1 MGFYCFISPGIGW
14 MLTKLACRP
23 NYSDARP
30 LLVIFHDPPE
40 VKGVPDPRTNRL
52 ELHNTWLVSWLT
64 HFPISRDNIYAF
76 DFS

>member
-1 MGFYCFISPGIGW
+1 
-14 MLTKLACRP
+14 MLTKLDNSP

-64 HFPISRDNIYAF
+64 HRL
-76 DFS
+76 DFATTYVLDFG

>member
-1 MGFYCFISPGIGW
+1 
-14 MLTKLACRP
+14 MLTKLDYSP

-64 HFPISRDNIYAF
+64 HRF
-76 DFS
+76 DFATTYVLDFS